1 MAQSIDLVIVGHFA
15 LDTIIQQKSGSR
27 SQSLGGGVTYGSLSA
42 STFNPK
48 VRIGIVSRIGT
59 DLDPSFLQMFHGRNI
74 DLHGITQQ
82 GPYSTAYELTYQNGS
97 NTRKLKLI
105 SRAPDIAFANIP
117 EIYYGAKTVHFTPI
131 AHELPFSFFKKMAQR
146 KEFQHT
152 LFGLDVQGVIR
163 RFDASGNM
171 YHDTTDRLQ
180 SQIKEILQLYGPR
193 MYFKASE
200 AEVLAVTGA
209 NDVRTATEQLAKTRA
224 YVFTTMGKR
233 GLYFKVVGKPLM
245 CINAY
250 APETVRDETGAGDCF
265 MAVLLVEM
273 AKFSPEE
280 RTYDR
285 LLDAIHLA
293 AAAASFL
300 VEATG
305 PAGFQDRTHVVERAQ
320 PRNECETNL

>member
-1 MAQSIDLVIVGHFA
+1 MIQSKDLVLIGHFA
-15 LDTIIQQKSGSR
+15 LDTIIQQKSKTR

-42 STFNPK
+42 STFDPQ
-48 VRIGIVSRIGT
+48 VQIGIVSRIGT
-59 DLDPSFLQMFHGRNI
+59 DLDPSFLHMFQGRNI

-82 GPYSTAYELTYQNGS
+82 GSYSTAYELTYQNGS

-105 SRAPDIAFANIP
+105 SRAPDITFTDIP

-131 AHELPFSFFKKMAQR
+131 AHELPFSFFKEMGQR

-163 RFDASGNM
+163 RFDTSGNM
-171 YHDTTDRLQ
+171 HHNTTKHLQ
-180 SQIKEILQLYGPR
+180 TQIKEMLQLYGPR

-200 AEVLAVTGA
+200 AEALAVTGA
-209 NDVRTATEQLAKTRA
+209 KDVRVATEQLAQTGA
-224 YVFTTMGKR
+224 YIFTTLGKH
-233 GLYFKVVGKPLM
+233 GLYFKVAGKPLM
-245 CINAY
+245 HINAY
-250 APETVRDETGAGDCF
+250 TPETVRDETGAGDCF
-265 MAVLLVEM
+265 MAVLIVEM
-273 AKFSPEE
+273 AKLSPEK
-280 RTYDR
+280 RTYDH

-293 AAAASFL
+293 AAASSFL

-305 PAGFQDRTHVVERAQ
+305 PAGFQDRAHVVERAQ